1 MSLGTTIY
9 FVLITLVISCF
20 IIPFLSSK
28 IKSTA
33 AFAIVL
39 LNAVVVS
46 IPAICALNGNVIE
59 LILNGGNA
67 IGNIPIRIDALSAWF
82 ILIVN
87 FISVMG
93 ALYGIGYMKSY
104 ENQKGNSSLHWI
116 LFIIF
121 HLSMLAV
128 CSIQN
133 SLIFLI
139 VWEIMSLSSLLL
151 VIFEHDHP
159 DTLKAG
165 INYLIQMHICVAL
178 LSVAF
183 IWVYFSEGSF
193 DFTAIAAFFK
203 HHQSSWLFLIFFIGF
218 GIKAGFIPF
227 HTWLPHAHPAAPS
240 HVSGVM
246 SGVIVKMGIFGIL
259 RISFYLKS
267 DLVLIGECV
276 LILSVITAFYGILN
290 AAVHRDFKRMLAFCT
305 IENIGIIGMG
315 IGIGMIGKGINN
327 QYLMLIGF
335 AGALLHTLNHSLY
348 KSLLFFSAGNL
359 YQQTHTRNMEHL
371 GGLIKKMPSTA
382 FFFLCGALAIG
393 GLPPFNGFISEF
405 LIYSGLLE
413 GVKSSNAQF
422 SSTMILCIVGLAIV
436 GGMSILTF
444 TKTFGTIF
452 LGSPRMELH
461 HEPTEVSMT
470 MRIPLFIILSLMLF
484 IGLFPNIIFAQ
495 VLVVA
500 KSFSPTFI
508 SEDLFTISPVIVMI
522 GRVSMLLIILTS
534 VIYFIRTI
542 VTFKQPSEYLPTW
555 ACGYVAPNVRM
566 QYTSKSF
573 TKSFAKLF
581 SFIVEEKKK
590 YFEIGTN
597 KIFPHP
603 RTFQSNYQEFFEKNF
618 INRINNR
625 IFAFMN
631 YFMFIHNGRLQS
643 YILYGFFFIIIIIV
657 ATFFNLI

>member
-246 SGVIVKMGIFGIL
+246 SGVIVKMGIYGVF
-259 RISFYLKS
+259 RIVLFLK
-267 DLVLIGECV
+267 
-276 LILSVITAFYGILN
+276 
-290 AAVHRDFKRMLAFCT
+290 HDF
-305 IENIGIIGMG
+305 
-315 IGIGMIGKGINN
+315 
-327 QYLMLIGF
+327 
-335 AGALLHTLNHSLY
+335 
-348 KSLLFFSAGNL
+348 
-359 YQQTHTRNMEHL
+359 
-371 GGLIKKMPSTA
+371 
-382 FFFLCGALAIG
+382 
-393 GLPPFNGFISEF
+393 
-405 LIYSGLLE
+405 
-413 GVKSSNAQF
+413 
-422 SSTMILCIVGLAIV
+422 
-436 GGMSILTF
+436 
-444 TKTFGTIF
+444 
-452 LGSPRMELH
+452 
-461 HEPTEVSMT
+461 
-470 MRIPLFIILSLMLF
+470 
-484 IGLFPNIIFAQ
+484 
-495 VLVVA
+495 
-500 KSFSPTFI
+500 
-508 SEDLFTISPVIVMI
+508 
-522 GRVSMLLIILTS
+522 
-534 VIYFIRTI
+534 
-542 VTFKQPSEYLPTW
+542 
-555 ACGYVAPNVRM
+555 
-566 QYTSKSF
+566 
-573 TKSFAKLF
+573 
-581 SFIVEEKKK
+581 
-590 YFEIGTN
+590 
-597 KIFPHP
+597 
-603 RTFQSNYQEFFEKNF
+603 
-618 INRINNR
+618 
-625 IFAFMN
+625 
-631 YFMFIHNGRLQS
+631 
-643 YILYGFFFIIIIIV
+643 
-657 ATFFNLI
+657 